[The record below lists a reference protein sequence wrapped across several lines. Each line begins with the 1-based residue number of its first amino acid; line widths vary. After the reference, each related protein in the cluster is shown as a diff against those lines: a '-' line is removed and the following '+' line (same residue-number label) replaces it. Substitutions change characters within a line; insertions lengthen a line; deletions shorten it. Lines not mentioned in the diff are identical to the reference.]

1 MRWVPL
7 SLVDF
12 HSYNTIFSL
21 QFVVDTC
28 KALDSVL
35 IRLYDRNELYYTDAY
50 MSALHMQM

>member
-50 MSALHMQM
+50 RSALNMQM